1 MTVDKL
7 RFGDELELPPE
18 AAEMMAK
25 ITELTGC
32 AVDIPEEA
40 KRRIKDTCES
50 MGTTPQRV
58 FACIM
63 DGVLAAIENGVA
75 DVFIQLRLLEDPGH
89 GSESNSDQVNGKPAI
104 GRKFRISSSEFRP
117 SRIPAVKAITNVPN
131 CPNLGH
137 FPASQ
142 PGSRSS
148 SFEFRPS
155 RVPAVK
161 AVQWEN
167 ISRWVGSPVQN
178 ESLRRRIAVYP
189 VLVQYDTGIDG
200 ARVGNG
206 EMTNRVISNG
216 KSKHPSRRKLAMA
229 SPACIRP

>member
-89 GSESNSDQVNGKPAI
+89 GSESNSDQVNGKPAS
-104 GRKFRISSSEFRP
+104 GRKFRI
-117 SRIPAVKAITNVPN
+117 
-131 CPNLGH
+131 
-137 FPASQ
+137 
-142 PGSRSS
+142 S

-155 RVPAVK
+155 RVPAIK
-161 AVQWEN
+161 AVQREN
-167 ISRWVGSPVQN
+167 ASRWVGSPVQN
-178 ESLRRRIAVYP
+178 ESLRRRIAVCP
-189 VLVQYDTGIDG
+189 VLVQYETGIDA

-206 EMTNRVISNG
+206 EMTNRVISIG
-216 KSKHPSRRKLAMA
+216 KTTHPSRRTPAMA
-229 SPACIRP
+229 SPTCIRP